1 MTTKTEKIEAATR
14 KALIVKLSNN
24 YDWSAGNFSMAQLDA
39 IVEAT
44 AGVSFDALARSVGQF
59 MAGKVEGHNNAR
71 MPSGAELAINARMW
85 DEAIAVVAGRNTG
98 PKLTAYP
105 IGTLP
110 PPPLVPLGP
119 LEVDFGEGKIN
130 MRDMAPGE
138 KETLLANKGRSAIGG
153 PENVVPIGRIK
164 RMTDG

>member
-1 MTTKTEKIEAATR
+1 MQDEKPAR
-14 KALIVKLSNN
+14 KALIIKLANS
-24 YDWSAGNFSMAQLDA
+24 YGWEVGNFTRDQLA
-39 IVEAT
+39 AMVEAT
-44 AGVSFDALARSVGQF
+44 AEASLDALARSVGQF

-71 MPSGAELAINARMW
+71 MPSGAELASNARMW
-85 DEAIAVVAGRNTG
+85 DEAIAVVAGRNAG

-138 KETLLANKGRSAIGG
+138 KEKLLANKGRSAIGG